1 MVGSVLGGYTS
12 EALTVLYTVY
22 FHKGIIKNGV
32 TILGMGYG
40 VLGMGFWVWGMGFWA
55 ISI

>member
-40 VLGMGFWVWGMGFWA
+40 VLGMGFWV
-55 ISI
+55 